1 MSDTREINKNKD
13 LVNKSLNIVNN
24 KEKNELTTNKSIDNI
39 NKFLNNNKYINV
51 ASKGMKKTEMQE
63 LFFSLS

>member
-13 LVNKSLNIVNN
+13 LVNKSLNVVKN
-24 KEKNELTTNKSIDNI
+24 EDKNELTTSKSIDNI

-51 ASKGMKKTEMQE
+51 ASKGMEKTEMQE